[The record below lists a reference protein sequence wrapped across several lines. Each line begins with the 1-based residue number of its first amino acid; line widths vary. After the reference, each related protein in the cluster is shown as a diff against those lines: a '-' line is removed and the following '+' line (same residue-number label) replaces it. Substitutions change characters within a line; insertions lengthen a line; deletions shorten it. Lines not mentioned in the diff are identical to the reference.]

1 MTAPLSPGLRRF
13 ALEEWHRR
21 LPQWKAAAR
30 QGAADWPGDPTNE
43 LADIW
48 TAIIVLAGAGDGLPP
63 ATREQL
69 MIPTLWPVG
78 SQRIKR
84 ADEIAT
90 TEAIHAELTRARDVA
105 IAKAEAAAGDLK
117 KDQRARD
124 LIALA
129 EALGA
134 PGIDWTGQQEERA
147 A

>member
-1 MTAPLSPGLRRF
+1 MILSPGLRRF

-21 LPQWKAAAR
+21 LAAWQTAAS
-30 QGAADWPGDPTNE
+30 QGAADWPGDLANE
-43 LADIW
+43 QMTIQ
-48 TAIIVLAGAGDGLPP
+48 TAIVVLAEAGDQLSP
-63 ATREQL
+63 ATREQM

-78 SQRIKR
+78 GQRMKR

-90 TEAIHAELTRARDVA
+90 TAAIHAELTRARDVA
-105 IAKAEAAAGDLK
+105 IAKAEATPGDPQ

-134 PGIDWTGQQEERA
+134 PGIDWAGKAEEA

>member
-21 LPQWKAAAR
+21 LEAWQTAAN
-30 QGAADWPGDPTNE
+30 QGAADWPGDPANE
-43 LADIW
+43 QMTIW
-48 TAIIVLAGAGDGLPP
+48 TAIVVLAGAGDQLPP

-69 MIPTLWPVG
+69 MIRTLWPVG
-78 SQRIKR
+78 GQRMKR
-84 ADEIAT
+84 ADEIADIA
-90 TEAIHAELTRARDVA
+90 AIHAELTRARDVA
-105 IAKAEAAAGDLK
+105 ITKANATPGDLK
-117 KDQRARD
+117 KEQRARD

-134 PGIDWTGQQEERA
+134 LGIDWSGKAEEKA